1 MERVRIG
8 LIGTSGWPSMF
19 FMPILAGY
27 ERASLS
33 AICGRD
39 RTRAGEVA
47 VKYGSPHVYTD
58 YRQMINHAPLDAVV
72 VASPDDLHYD
82 MVMCAL
88 DRGLHVLCEK
98 PMASNAGQAREML
111 EKAEQCG
118 VKHMINFTW
127 RWLPQV
133 QYLKH
138 LIHEGRLGRPY
149 QATFRF
155 AFSPL
160 HSPGYDYRVDADR
173 SNGALSTLGS
183 HMIDMARFLLGD
195 IAQVSAS
202 LTTQVRREG
211 LNGRPLNPANDS
223 SFVLVEFES
232 GAHGVIHNSMVTHL
246 ANDSGITFEVFFEK
260 GTACMDYFISTLD
273 YSLRVAWREEDA
285 FHRLEIP
292 PEFMGGYV
300 NGDMLAA
307 FYVDSIGPR
316 RFVDSILDGS
326 PVEMNF
332 RDGYVCQRVIDAA
345 LESHRE
351 RRSVALDHTTA

>member
-8 LIGTSGWPSMF
+8 LIGTSGWSGGF
-19 FMPILAGY
+19 FLPILTSY
-27 ERASLS
+27 ERASLA

-39 RTRAGEVA
+39 KTRADEAALKFGVLQ
-47 VKYGSPHVYTD
+47 VYTD
-58 YRQMINHAPLDAVV
+58 YRQMINDAPLDAVV
-72 VASPDDLHYD
+72 VASPDDLHYE

-88 DRGLHVLCEK
+88 DKGLHVLCEK

-111 EKAEQCG
+111 EKAGQRG

-138 LIHEGRLGRPY
+138 LIREGQLGRPY

-160 HSPGYDYRVDADR
+160 HSPGYDRRVDADR
-173 SNGALSTLGS
+173 SNGALSELGS

-202 LTTQVRREG
+202 LTTQVEREG
-211 LNGRPLNPANDS
+211 FNGRPLNPANDS

-246 ANDSGITFEVFFEK
+246 ANESGITFEVFCEK
-260 GTACMDYFISTLD
+260 GTVCMDYFISTLD
-273 YSLRVAWREEDA
+273 HSLKVAWRDEDA

-300 NGDMLAA
+300 NGNLLAA
-307 FYVDSIGPR
+307 FHVDSIGPR
-316 RFVDSILDGS
+316 RFIDAILDGK
-326 PVEMNF
+326 PVEMDF
-332 RDGYVCQRVIDAA
+332 RDGYECQRVIDAA
-345 LESHRE
+345 LQSQRG
-351 RRSVALDHTTA
+351 RRSVALDHS